1 MQEKE
6 ELTSEERE
14 IVDFF
19 KGLAPILDDAFRD
32 LERRGLLDEEFFK
45 T

>member
-1 MQEKE
+1 MQEDQS
-6 ELTSEERE
+6 LTKEERE

-19 KGLAPILDDAFRD
+19 KGLVPILDDAFRD
-32 LERRGLLDEEFFK
+32 LERRNLLDEEFFK

>member
-1 MQEKE
+1 MSDLEK
-6 ELTSEERE
+6 LTSEERE
-14 IVDFF
+14 VVDFF

-32 LERRGLLDEEFFK
+32 LERRKLLDEEFFK